1 MLYSNRRFSVMLNYI
16 IDNNSELSTVTDDLF
31 KFLKV
36 YDSIY
41 AHTIEVICID
51 GSEQCRMVIDKEHI
65 EFTEAGDSITHFG
78 EQLAG
83 FLSCKKETADHII
96 EKAIIEWK
104 SNKGFVNIGILKH

>member
-1 MLYSNRRFSVMLNYI
+1 MLNYI
-16 IDNNSELSTVTDDLF
+16 IDDNSELSTVTDSLF

-41 AHTIEVICID
+41 AHMIEVICID

-65 EFTEAGDSITHFG
+65 EFSEASDSITHFG
-78 EQLAG
+78 EQLAT
-83 FLSCKKETADHII
+83 FLSCKKETADYII

-104 SNKGFVNIGILKH
+104 SNKGFINIGILKH